1 MNPMEALSQKQ
12 LSTPDTP
19 SINDLMADMRRGRLA
34 IPDFQR
40 SFVWDPSD
48 TQKLLVSIIAR
59 YPAGTLLFWEQ
70 KTPQIKQRKFE
81 GFDDVDLRENA
92 ALVLDGQQRLTSI
105 FRALSGVGPQK
116 FYVDLNALQA
126 LHRDHPGSLD
136 ASRLDDV
143 ILYREA
149 NARSVRKR
157 PPANPTEEI
166 KLGLFPLALVESDR
180 IEEWLDEM
188 EDTPYLFDDW
198 RERRKE
204 LRDLIRIYLRPIGN
218 YRFPVVE
225 LPESTPLD
233 AVCRIFETLN
243 RTGVKL
249 TVFELLAARFWPAG
263 VDLREM
269 WDTARQKHP
278 ILGSFDVDA
287 YSLLQAV
294 SLLASSQRA
303 NSLGTAKRTASAQRS
318 DVLELKPEEL
328 RLYWDRVAQ
337 GAARAL
343 TFMRDECGVL
353 APKWLPYSMMIV
365 PLAAAWNDVEEKR
378 GAENGA
384 ALQKIRRFFWCS
396 VFSRNYDQGGNS
408 QAGRDF
414 TDLTSWLSGDEVAPE
429 AVKDFSFPEDV
440 LDAARINLQAL
451 YKGIMALTLSAGARD
466 FHSGSL
472 LTPEKILQENV
483 DAHHVF
489 PKKYLEENSSGT
501 NSELIL
507 NRALIDKRT
516 NQSIGSRAPSTY
528 ITTMSEAMGEEE
540 VSSILQSH
548 LLPTGEGSPLLA
560 DEYDRFLAER
570 KKLVLKEIR
579 RATEAGTES

>member
-1 MNPMEALSQKQ
+1 MESREAPSKKQ

-19 SINDLMADMRRGRLA
+19 SISELMADIRRGRLA

-70 KTPQIKQRKFE
+70 KTPQIRRRGFE
-81 GFDDVDLRENA
+81 GFDNAPLRDNA
-92 ALVLDGQQRLTSI
+92 ALVLDGQQRMTSI

-116 FYVDLNALQA
+116 FYVDLNALQG
-126 LHRDHPGSLD
+126 LHFDHDGPLD

-143 ILYREA
+143 IVYREI
-149 NARSVRKR
+149 NARSVSKR
-157 PPANPTEEI
+157 PPTSPAEEI
-166 KLGLFPLALVESDR
+166 KMGLFPLALIESDR

-188 EDTPYLFDDW
+188 EGATDLFEDW
-198 RERRKE
+198 REQRKK
-204 LRDLIRIYLRPIGN
+204 LRELIRNYLRPIGN

-243 RTGVKL
+243 RTGIKL

-263 VDLREM
+263 VDLRDM
-269 WDTARQKHP
+269 WETAREKHP
-278 ILGSFDVDA
+278 ILGIFDVDA

-294 SLLASSQRA
+294 SLLA
-303 NSLGTAKRTASAQRS
+303 TARNASPFGRTRRTASAQRS
-318 DVLELKPEEL
+318 DVLELKPDEL
-328 RLYWDRVAQ
+328 KLHWDRVAQ

-343 TFMRDECGVL
+343 TFLRDECGVL

-365 PLAAAWNDVEEKR
+365 PLAAVWNDVEEKR

-384 ALQKIRRFFWCS
+384 ALLKIRRFFWCS

-414 TDLTSWLSGDEVAPE
+414 TDLTAWLSGEETTPE
-429 AVKDFSFPEDV
+429 AVRDFSFSDGV
-440 LDAARINLQAL
+440 LDTARINLQAL
-451 YKGIMALTLSAGARD
+451 YKGVMALTLSAGARD
-466 FHSGSL
+466 FHTGSI

-489 PKKYLEENSSGT
+489 PKKHLEASPTSA

-528 ITTMSEAMGEEE
+528 IATMSDAMGEEE
-540 VSSILQSH
+540 VSGILQSH
-548 LLPTGEGSPLLA
+548 LLPTGENSPLA
-560 DEYDRFLAER
+560 TDDYDQFLSER
-570 KKLVLKEIR
+570 KALILAEIR
-579 RATEAGTES
+579 RATDAGAEQ